1 MSSVSKTRSLNSI
14 RQDLLEFSMGK
25 KCGLYRLSILLY
37 NIKKETSFKLKQHGF
52 SSFNDFIRWFQAEWK
67 EYSTS
72 NWYSAPYCTN
82 LTFIGSLLADKR
94 IEAAPERVQVNSLL
108 NLRGLNEDQ
117 INTVL
122 SRLSTEEQIGKK
134 QVEKAMRGFSRKNKD
149 QIVINYLKQAQ
160 KFLSKVIEIDSSS
173 AHVSINYSINKRIIE
188 ILKTSTT
195 AKI

>member
-1 MSSVSKTRSLNSI
+1 MSVVSKTRSLNSI
-14 RQDLLEFSMGK
+14 RQDLLEFTMGK
-25 KCGLYRLSILLY
+25 KCSLYHLAILLY

-52 SSFNDFIRWFQAEWK
+52 SSFNDFIKWFQAEWL

-72 NWYSAPYCTN
+72 NWYSAAYCSS

-108 NLRGLNEDQ
+108 KLRGLNEDQ
-117 INTVL
+117 TNAVL

-134 QVEKAMRGFSRKNKD
+134 QVEKAMRGLGRKSKD

-160 KFLSKVIEIDSSS
+160 KFLLKVIEIDCAP

-188 ILKTSTT
+188 ILKT
-195 AKI
+195 